1 MLDKRVN
8 VCYNKYRKKE
18 REENKMKYVVTGFR
32 FNREFTNEIEAK
44 ACFNAVKYNF
54 TYCELKRVD
63 ENGTRYYAESLKIF
77 RK

>member
-1 MLDKRVN
+1 MT
-8 VCYNKYRKKE
+8 
-18 REENKMKYVVTGFR
+18 KYVVTGFR

-44 ACFNAVKYNF
+44 VCFNAVKRNF